1 MAKDIEDRLVQA
13 IQKQVE
19 KVNYYCSA
27 EYILP
32 DLAVHEIRKS
42 FKRIRALL
50 KFYPESLN
58 EVLDDYSKQIKLV
71 AKLLSPARESSV
83 NVQLIDKLGAGAAP
97 FSQQR
102 YKEVTDLLFKENK
115 KITNDL
121 YADKKIFREIKSFV
135 YDIEARLYGILFQPS
150 VKIDVLGQLSISFR
164 KGFDLFKRIG
174 ENYDAE
180 LYHNLRKI
188 LKALGYQLDF
198 VKVNQPKYFK
208 LKSNALRKITELLGE
223 DHDWYIFKNEIK
235 KDTYGIEPSET
246 EILHRQIS
254 VIHEPEL
261 QKLLPRLKKFFEE
274 SPDSFEEKIR
284 SIYDPLV

>member
-1 MAKDIEDRLVQA
+1 MAQEIEDKLVQA

-50 KFYPESLN
+50 EFYPESLN
-58 EVLDDYSKQIKLV
+58 EVLYVYSKQIKSL

-83 NVQLIDKLGAGAAP
+83 NVQLIDKLETVTDFISHAK
-97 FSQQR
+97 
-102 YKEVTDLLFKENK
+102 YKEVKNLLIEENK
-115 KITNDL
+115 KIINELFD
-121 YADKKIFREIKSFV
+121 DKKIFIEIKSFV
-135 YDIEARLYGILFQPS
+135 YDIEARLYGMLFHPS
-150 VKIDVLGQLSISFR
+150 VNIDVLKQISISYK
-164 KGFDLFKRIG
+164 KGFNLYLGIEEG
-174 ENYDAE
+174 YNAN
-180 LYHNLRKI
+180 LYHDLRKI

-198 VKVNQPKYFK
+198 AKADQPKYFK
-208 LKSNALRKITELLGE
+208 LKSNALRKITEQLGE

-235 KDTYGIEPSET
+235 KDIYNLELSE
-246 EILHRQIS
+246 IQLFDKQIS
-254 VIHEPEL
+254 LIHEPEL

-274 SPDSFEEKIR
+274 TPDSFEEKVR
-284 SIYDPLV
+284 SIYDPLD